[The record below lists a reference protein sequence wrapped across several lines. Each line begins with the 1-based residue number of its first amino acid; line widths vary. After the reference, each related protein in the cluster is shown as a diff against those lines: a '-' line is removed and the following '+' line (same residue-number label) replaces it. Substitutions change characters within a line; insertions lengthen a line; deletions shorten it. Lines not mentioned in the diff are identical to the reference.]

1 MAEIITLFEYLIKNL
16 DYKKFFYIPSSGDA
30 LHNNKPHDYYIRIGA
45 IDRLISSDKC
55 HYEFLVPSSNNNT
68 LYVMIHFEGEIYQK
82 DKFPNINDFFQNIGL
97 DSYRGSNNDK
107 RLWFYRK
114 NTIIKIE
121 QLSSEGIEEICKKTM
136 KELNDLDSLIING
149 K

>member
-1 MAEIITLFEYLIKNL
+1 MAEIIALFEYLIKNL
-16 DYKKFFYIPSSGDA
+16 DLKKFFYIPSSGDA
-30 LHNNKPHDYYIRIGA
+30 LHNNSPHDYYIRIGA

-55 HYEFLVPSSNNNT
+55 HYEFLVPRSNNI

-114 NTIIKIE
+114 NTNINIE
-121 QLSSEGIEEICKKTM
+121 QLSSEGIEEIFKKTM
-136 KELNDLDSLIING
+136 KELNDLDNLIING